1 MISVAVVTY
10 NGEKYIEEQLDTI
23 LKNLDIGDE
32 VVVSDDGSTDNT
44 LDVVHLYQ
52 EKDARI
58 CVTEGPGQGV
68 IANVEHAIA
77 QCQGDYIFLAD
88 QDDKWM
94 PDKVARVMEV
104 FDKRHAMLVVH
115 DACVMDADC
124 KEVIMPSFFTYRH
137 SGRGALKNIIK
148 NTYMG
153 CCMAFR
159 RECIKTILPIPTDI
173 EMHDWW
179 IGVKCDLKYHRTVF
193 IKEPLICYRRHENNA
208 SDFSHNGV
216 ARMIKNRLI
225 FMKRILK
232 SNG

>member
-32 VVVSDDGSTDNT
+32 VVISDDGSTDNT
-44 LDVVHLYQ
+44 LDILRMCQ

-58 CVTEGPGQGV
+58 CVIEGPGQGV
-68 IANVEHAIA
+68 IANVEHAIRN
-77 QCQGDYIFLAD
+77 CKGDYIFLSD
-88 QDDKWM
+88 QDDKWL
-94 PDKVARVMEV
+94 PHKVERVMEV
-104 FDKRHAMLVVH
+104 FLKKHAMLVVH
-115 DACVMDADC
+115 DARVTDAAC
-124 KEVIMPSFFTYRH
+124 EEVLMPSFFAYRH
-137 SGRGALKNIIK
+137 SGRGAIKNMIK

-159 RECIKTILPIPTDI
+159 RECVDYILPIPTDI

-179 IGVKCDLKYHRTVF
+179 IGVKCDLKYHKTVF
-193 IKEPLICYRRHENNA
+193 LREQLIDYRRHEDNA
-208 SDFSHNGV
+208 SDFSHYGL
-216 ARMIKNRLI
+216 ARMLKNRLI